1 MLSINR
7 LIMSLYLKYRPQ
19 NFASLVGQ
27 DHATKTIQ
35 SALKSHSL
43 SHAYLFCGPRGT
55 GKTSLARILAKGLN
69 CENPI
74 NEIEPCNQCNICTSI
89 NAGKLVD
96 MIEIDAASNRGI
108 DEIRELRE
116 KIVFAPSQAKT
127 KVYIIDE
134 VHMLTKE
141 AFNALLKTLEE
152 PPSHAYFVLATTE
165 AHKIP
170 ETIISRCQQF
180 SFSRI
185 NVTDISR
192 RLQEIADNEGATYK
206 KEALDLIAKLSSG
219 SLRDAIGLFEQ
230 MMTAGDVTAEKVS
243 ESLGLTGNEHLE
255 KFFNYLLERKALKA
269 VELLNQIKSKGKSV
283 PQFLR
288 EMIGHFREQ
297 MLINLGNSKDT
308 KIILGFIEIFIE
320 AKRQI
325 DLSPIPELPIEMA
338 IIKACEFS
346 IEKPDEAEVKEA
358 EVKAVHVAKE
368 PKQEDISK
376 EKTESSP
383 EPTTVPEKLQIEQIK
398 KDWQRVLEAID
409 TPFIKMSLTDG
420 EPVRYESGIL
430 TIAFNSS
437 TFMDK
442 VNSAA
447 NQAVVQNAFEKV
459 FGRKLSLNLEVKKVE
474 LTPLVKKTEEPAP
487 KEPSTVEMA
496 AEVFGIKEN

>member
-1 MLSINR
+1 
-7 LIMSLYLKYRPQ
+7 MSLYLKYRPQ

-74 NEIEPCNQCNICTSI
+74 NDIEPCNQCSICTSI
-89 NAGKLVD
+89 NEGRLVD
-96 MIEIDAASNRGI
+96 LIEIDAASNRGI

-170 ETIISRCQQF
+170 ETIVSRCQQF

-192 RLQEIADNEGATYK
+192 RLQEIADNEGATYE
-206 KEALDLIAKLSSG
+206 KEALDLIAKLSAG

-230 MMTAGDVTAEKVS
+230 MMTTGEVTAEKVS
-243 ESLGLTGNEHLE
+243 ESLGLTGAEHLE

-269 VELLNQIKSKGKSV
+269 VELLNQIKSKGKSTV
-283 PQFLR
+283 QFLR
-288 EMIGHFREQ
+288 EVISHFREQ

-308 KIILGFIEIFIE
+308 QIILGFIEIFTE

-338 IIKACEFS
+338 IIKACEFAV
-346 IEKPDEAEVKEA
+346 EKPKAEALKEPEVEADTPKPEPEKE
-358 EVKAVHVAKE
+358 EIAKE
-368 PKQEDISK
+368 KAEPSA
-376 EKTESSP
+376 ESA
-383 EPTTVPEKLQIEQIK
+383 EAPEKLQIEQIK

-430 TIAFNSS
+430 TISFKSS
-437 TFMDK
+437 AFMDK

-447 NQAVVQNAFEKV
+447 NQEVVQKAFEKV
-459 FGRKLSLNLEVKKVE
+459 FGSKLSLNLEVKKVE
-474 LTPLVKKTEEPAP
+474 LTPLVKKSEEPAP
-487 KEPSTVEMA
+487 KAPSTVEMA
-496 AEVFGIKEN
+496 AEVFGIKQN

>member
-1 MLSINR
+1 
-7 LIMSLYLKYRPQ
+7 MSLYLKYRPQ

-35 SALKSHSL
+35 SALKSQSL

-69 CENPI
+69 CENLI
-74 NEIEPCNQCNICTSI
+74 NEIEPCNQCSICTSI
-89 NAGKLVD
+89 NEGKLVD
-96 MIEIDAASNRGI
+96 LIEIDAASNRGI
-108 DEIRELRE
+108 DEIRELRD

-170 ETIISRCQQF
+170 ETIVSRCQQF

-192 RLQEIADNEGATYK
+192 RLQEIADNEGAKYE
-206 KEALDLIAKLSSG
+206 KEALDLIAKLSAG
-219 SLRDAIGLFEQ
+219 GLRDAIGLFEQ
-230 MMTAGDVTAEKVS
+230 MMTAGEVSVEKVS
-243 ESLGLTGNEHLE
+243 ESLGLTGDEHLE

-269 VELLNQIKSKGKSV
+269 VELLSLIKSKGKSI

-288 EMIGHFREQ
+288 EIISHFREQ

-308 KIILGFIEIFIE
+308 QIILGFIEIFSE
-320 AKRQI
+320 AKGQL
-325 DLSPIPELPIEMA
+325 DLSPIPELPIEIA
-338 IIKACEFS
+338 IIKACEFAV
-346 IEKPDEAEVKEA
+346 EKPQAE
-358 EVKAVHVAKE
+358 VAKE
-368 PKQEDISK
+368 TNAEVVSPKSEPQNKEVTK
-376 EKTESSP
+376 EKTEEAP
-383 EPTTVPEKLQIEQIK
+383 ESTKAPEKLQIEQIK

-409 TPFIKMSLTDG
+409 TPFIKMSLHDG
-420 EPVRYESGIL
+420 EPLRYESGIL
-430 TIAFNSS
+430 TISFNSS

-447 NQAVVQNAFEKV
+447 NQAVVQQAFEKV
-459 FGRKLSLNLEVKKVE
+459 FGSKLSLNLEVRKVE
-474 LTPLVKKTEEPAP
+474 LTPLTKKSEDSAP
-487 KEPSTVEMA
+487 KAPSAVEMA

>member
-1 MLSINR
+1 
-7 LIMSLYLKYRPQ
+7 MSLYLKYRPQ
-19 NFASLVGQ
+19 NFASVVGQ

-35 SALKSHSL
+35 NALKSSSL

-69 CENPI
+69 CLSPVGEM
-74 NEIEPCNQCNICTSI
+74 EPCNQCEICTSI

-116 KIVFAPSQAKT
+116 KIVFAPSQART

-185 NVTDISR
+185 AIDDISR
-192 RLQEIADNEGATYK
+192 RLQQIGDNEGAKYE
-206 KEALDLIAKLSSG
+206 KEALDLIARLSAG
-219 SLRDAIGLFEQ
+219 GLRDAIGLLEQ
-230 MMTAGDVTAEKVS
+230 MMTAGDVTQKLVT
-243 ESLGLTGNEHLE
+243 ESLGLTGSEHLD

-269 VELLNQIKSKGKSV
+269 IELLNQIKAKGRSI

-288 EMIGHFREQ
+288 EIISHFRQQ

-308 KIILGFIEIFIE
+308 QIILRFIEIFTE
-320 AKRQI
+320 AKKQI
-325 DLSPIPELPIEMA
+325 DLSPIPELPIEVA
-338 IIKACEFS
+338 VIKACEFA
-346 IEKPDEAEVKEA
+346 IEKPEENAAQDTK
-358 EVKAVHVAKE
+358 KE
-368 PKQEDISK
+368 PETKSDETKK
-376 EKTESSP
+376 EEMTKEGAQTDPGTDRKTGE
-383 EPTTVPEKLQIEQIK
+383 LQIEEIK
-398 KDWQRVLEAID
+398 KEWQRVLEAIE
-409 TPFIKMSLTDG
+409 TPFIKLSLTNG
-420 EPVRYESGIL
+420 EPIRYESSIL
-430 TIAFNSS
+430 TIAFTSS
-437 TFMDK
+437 AFMDK
-442 VNSAA
+442 VNSAS
-447 NQAVVQNAFEKV
+447 NQAVVQKALEKV
-459 FGRKLSLNLEVKKVE
+459 FGRGLTLNLEMKKVE
-474 LTPLVKKTEEPAP
+474 LSPLTKKKEEDGE
-487 KEPSTVEMA
+487 KKPSAVEMA
-496 AEVFGIKEN
+496 AEVFGIK

>member
-1 MLSINR
+1 
-7 LIMSLYLKYRPQ
+7 MSLYLKYRPQ
-19 NFASLVGQ
+19 NFTSLVGQ
-27 DHATKTIQ
+27 EHAKKTIQ
-35 SALKSHSL
+35 SALKSNSL

-69 CENPI
+69 CVSPVSEV
-74 NEIEPCNQCNICTSI
+74 EPCNQCEICTSI
-89 NAGKLVD
+89 NTGRLVD
-96 MIEIDAASNRGI
+96 LIEIDAASNRGI

-185 NVTDISR
+185 DVSDISQ
-192 RLQEIADNEGATYK
+192 RLKEIAETEGAKYEM
-206 KEALDLIAKLSSG
+206 EALDLIAKLSAG
-219 SLRDAIGLFEQ
+219 GLRDAIGLFEQ
-230 MMTAGDVTAEKVS
+230 MMTAGDVTTEKVS
-243 ESLGLTGNEHLE
+243 ESLGLTGGEHLE
-255 KFFNYLLERKALKA
+255 KFFNYLLERKTLKA
-269 VELLNQIKSKGKSV
+269 VQLLNQIKSKGRSTA
-283 PQFLR
+283 QFLK
-288 EMIGHFREQ
+288 EIISYCREQ

-308 KIILGFIEIFIE
+308 QIVLRFIEIFTQ
-320 AKRQI
+320 AKQQI

-338 IIKACEFS
+338 IIKACEFAV
-346 IEKPDEAEVKEA
+346 EKPQEAPASEKAVEKPVAKAVAEIKDEAVKKEVTEA
-358 EVKAVHVAKE
+358 TTADET
-368 PKQEDISK
+368 P
-376 EKTESSP
+376 TE
-383 EPTTVPEKLQIEQIK
+383 LRFEQIK
-398 KDWQRVLEAID
+398 KDWQRVLDAIE

-420 EPVRYESGIL
+420 EPVRYASGIL

-437 TFMDK
+437 TYMDK

-447 NQAVVQNAFEKV
+447 NQADVQDAFEKV
-459 FGRKLSLNLEVKKVE
+459 FGSKLSLNLEVKKVE
-474 LTPLVKKTEEPAP
+474 LTPLVKKTEESAKPAST
-487 KEPSTVEMA
+487 EPTAVEMA
-496 AEVFGIKEN
+496 AEVFGIK

>member
-1 MLSINR
+1 
-7 LIMSLYLKYRPQ
+7 MSLYLKYRPQ

-27 DHATKTIQ
+27 DHAKKTIQ

-69 CENPI
+69 CESPI
-74 NEIEPCNQCNICTSI
+74 NEIEPCNQCSICTSV
-89 NAGKLVD
+89 NEGRLVD

-185 NVTDISR
+185 DVTDISR
-192 RLQEIADNEGATYK
+192 RLQEVADNEGATYEK
-206 KEALDLIAKLSSG
+206 KALDLIAKLSAG
-219 SLRDAIGLFEQ
+219 SLRDAIGLLEQ
-230 MMTAGDVTAEKVS
+230 MIATGGVTQEKVS
-243 ESLGLTGNEHLE
+243 ESLGLTGEEHLE
-255 KFFNYLLERKALKA
+255 QFFNYLLERKALKA
-269 VELLNQIKSKGKSV
+269 VELLNQIKSKGKSTT
-283 PQFLR
+283 QFLR
-288 EMIGHFREQ
+288 EIISHFRQQ

-308 KIILGFIEIFIE
+308 QIILKFIEIFTE
-320 AKRQI
+320 AKSQI
-325 DLSPIPELPIEMA
+325 DLSPIPELPIEVA
-338 IIKACEFS
+338 IIKACEFAV
-346 IEKPDEAEVKEA
+346 EKPQKETLKEA
-358 EVKAVHVAKE
+358 EAKKVADAPE
-368 PKQEDISK
+368 PKQEEVE
-376 EKTESSP
+376 EKTEP
-383 EPTTVPEKLQIEQIK
+383 APKPTETPKELQIEQIK

-420 EPVRYESGIL
+420 EPMRYESGIL
-430 TIAFNSS
+430 TISFKSA
-437 TFMDK
+437 TFMEK
-442 VNSAA
+442 INSAA
-447 NQAVVQNAFEKV
+447 NQDVVQKALEKV
-459 FGRKLSLNLEVKKVE
+459 FGSKLSLNLEVKKVE
-474 LTPLVKKTEEPAP
+474 LTPLVKKSEDPIA
-487 KEPSTVEMA
+487 KAPSTVEMA

>member
-1 MLSINR
+1 
-7 LIMSLYLKYRPQ
+7 MSLYLKYRPQ
-19 NFASLVGQ
+19 NFSSVVGQ
-27 DHATKTIQ
+27 DHAKKTIQ

-69 CENPI
+69 CESPV

-96 MIEIDAASNRGI
+96 LIEIDAASNRGI

-116 KIVFAPSQAKT
+116 KIVFSPSQAKT

-152 PPSHAYFVLATTE
+152 PPSHAYFILATTE

-185 NVTDISR
+185 NVTDISL
-192 RLQEIADNEGATYK
+192 RLQEIAENEGATYE
-206 KEALDLIAKLSSG
+206 KEALNLIAKLSNG
-219 SLRDAIGLFEQ
+219 GLRDAIGLFEQ
-230 MMTAGDVTAEKVS
+230 MMTAGDVTVEKVS
-243 ESLGLTGNEHLE
+243 ESLGLTGGEHLE

-269 VELLNQIKSKGKSV
+269 IELLNLIKSKGKST

-288 EMIGHFREQ
+288 EIISFFREQ

-308 KIILGFIEIFIE
+308 QIILGFIEIFIE
-320 AKRQI
+320 AKGQI
-325 DLSPIPELPIEMA
+325 DLSPIPELPIEIA
-338 IIKACEFS
+338 IIKACEFAVES
-346 IEKPDEAEVKEA
+346 PQKIESEIALNAVPKVSETKEEAVK
-358 EVKAVHVAKE
+358 
-368 PKQEDISK
+368 K
-376 EKTESSP
+376 EKTETSLKPTSS
-383 EPTTVPEKLQIEQIK
+383 PEKLQIEQIK

-409 TPFIKMSLTDG
+409 TPFIKMSLHDG
-420 EPVRYESGIL
+420 QPVRYESGIL
-430 TIAFNSS
+430 TISFNSA
-437 TFMDK
+437 TYMDK
-442 VNSAA
+442 VNSAS
-447 NQAVVQNAFEKV
+447 NQAVIQQAFEKV
-459 FGRKLSLNLEVKKVE
+459 FGSRLTLNLETKKVE
-474 LTPLVKKTEEPAP
+474 LTPLIKKTEEPIV
-487 KEPSTVEMA
+487 KGPSAVEMA
-496 AEVFGIKEN
+496 AEVFGIK